1 MRRAVAWVLSA
12 WMLVSCGTY
21 QVVCH
26 DDGEASLV
34 RIDDGTRK
42 PKNEFWKWLEYSYES
57 EHYQQDGLM
66 LTDPRSDAHI
76 IRRLDSIPAKLL
88 GSIGRG
94 SLPQTE
100 PFRIGKTL
108 PFDYERLLN
117 QCGEIMVRHY
127 PDIYPTL
134 GEEHEW
140 SPEARRYLY
149 YGFWHRVW
157 RYGICGQKDFPMPAF
172 LRSKLLLCLAFGW
185 TSRYCVT
192 GQERALEERILSYPD
207 HSVRIHDLF
216 DESYVLNDG
225 NLYLTLLTCENVL
238 AGDPHRWR
246 RQHDALQQKL
256 SYIRHDSK
264 ELGDNYG
271 AWYHLFGAAL
281 YGLVRPEFVSLF
293 VVNTESFGS
302 LFIEGADRQESLIN
316 HFGAVFGSRLRRM
329 IDNGTWGISPRIGGR
344 TDYMLPN
351 TIREATA
358 SVPD

>member
-1 MRRAVAWVLSA
+1 MRRAAVWVLSA

-21 QVVCH
+21 QIVCH

-42 PKNEFWKWLEYSYES
+42 PKSEFWKWLENGYES
-57 EHYQQDGLM
+57 EHYNQDGLL
-66 LTDPRSDAHI
+66 LTDARSDAHI
-76 IRRLDSIPAKLL
+76 FRRLDSIPPKLF

-94 SLPQTE
+94 SLPLE
-100 PFRIGKTL
+100 EGVDFKIGKTL

-117 QCGEIMVRHY
+117 QCGEIMLRHY
-127 PDIYPTL
+127 PDIYPTV

-140 SPEARRYLY
+140 SPEAKRYLY
-149 YGFWHRVW
+149 YGFWHRLW
-157 RYGICGQKDFPMPAF
+157 RYGICGQKDFPMPSF

-192 GQERALEERILSYPD
+192 GQEQALTERILRYPD

-216 DESYVLNDG
+216 EESYVLNQG
-225 NLYLTLLTCENVL
+225 NLYLTFLTCENVL
-238 AGDPHRWR
+238 AGDPHRKER
-246 RQHDALQQKL
+246 GRDLLQQKL

-281 YGLVRPEFVSLF
+281 YGMVRPEFVSLF

-302 LFIEGADRQESLIN
+302 LFIEGPDRQESLIN
-316 HFGAVFGSRLRRM
+316 HYGALFGSRFRKM
-329 IDNGTWGISPRIGGR
+329 MDEGTWGKPPRIGGR

-351 TIREATA
+351 TK
-358 SVPD
+358 